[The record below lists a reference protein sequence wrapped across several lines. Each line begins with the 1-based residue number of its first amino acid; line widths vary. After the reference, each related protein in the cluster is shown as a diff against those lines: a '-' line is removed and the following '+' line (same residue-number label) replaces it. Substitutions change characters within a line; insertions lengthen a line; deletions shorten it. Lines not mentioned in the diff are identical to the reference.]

1 MIFTK
6 EELVKS
12 LKESVCEV
20 VFTKVDGSE
29 RTMKCTLR
37 EDVLAPF
44 IKAIEDRNKQLLAE
58 GKEVKVKAENPN
70 VLSVIDMEKNAWR
83 SFKLD
88 TIKSVKVVD

>member
-1 MIFTK
+1 MTFTK

-12 LKESVCEV
+12 LRESVCEV

-37 EDVLAPF
+37 EDALAPF
-44 IKAIEDRNKQLLAE
+44 VKTIEDRNKQLLAE